1 MKFKALA
8 FALVSVSASGLLLSG
23 CSVFGKIGVATPDYK
38 VLQQDGA
45 FEIREYPQL
54 SLVISQSDGDYKQAS
69 RQNFNR
75 LFNYIQGKN
84 AAAEK
89 FSMTAPVLMQPVG
102 QGWEM
107 AFVLPKGVDAP
118 PAASGLKTTTLKNVR
133 FAAYRFNGRLNEQTA
148 REAQMQLSTWLKQK
162 QIAYNDSAVYF
173 GRFITRRGRFLRLK
187 PMKCL
192 VRLDATAP

>member
-1 MKFKALA
+1 MRMMLLASTLA
-8 FALVSVSASGLLLSG
+8 FSG
-23 CSVFGKIGVATPDYK
+23 CAVFGKIGVATPDYK

-45 FEIREYPQL
+45 FEVREYPQL
-54 SLVISQSDGDYKQAS
+54 NLVIAQTNGSYEQAS
-69 RQNFNR
+69 RKNFKQ
-75 LFNYIQGKN
+75 LFDYIQGKN

-89 FSMTAPVLMQPVG
+89 FSMTAPVLMQPVA

-118 PAASGLKTTTLKNVR
+118 PAATGLKTQTLKNVR

-162 QIAYNDSAVYF
+162 QMTYNDSAVYSA
-173 GRFITRRGRFLRLK
+173 GYNAPWTIPSLK
-187 PMKCL
+187 TNEVL